1 MKHILFALLAGSLA
15 LTTAPVQASSI
26 VVDGQIEGEEY
37 LADDESYAYVV
48 LSMGDTGD
56 AVMDLQ
62 LHLQDE
68 DYYTGPIDGVFGT
81 LTRLAVID
89 YQADNNIV
97 ANGIVDVETWDEM
110 DEDGILDDDPGILD
124 PEEGIIGD
132 DADGLF

>member
-1 MKHILFALLAGSLA
+1 MKTVLFALLASGLA
-15 LTTAPVQASSI
+15 LAAPAQADSI
-26 VVDGQIEGEEY
+26 VVDGQIESGEY

-81 LTRLAVID
+81 LTHLAVMD
-89 YQADNNIV
+89 FQADNNI
-97 ANGIVDVETWDEM
+97 AASGIVDVETWDEM
-110 DEDGILDDDPGILD
+110 DEDGIIDNDPGILD
-124 PEEGIIGD
+124 PEEGILGD